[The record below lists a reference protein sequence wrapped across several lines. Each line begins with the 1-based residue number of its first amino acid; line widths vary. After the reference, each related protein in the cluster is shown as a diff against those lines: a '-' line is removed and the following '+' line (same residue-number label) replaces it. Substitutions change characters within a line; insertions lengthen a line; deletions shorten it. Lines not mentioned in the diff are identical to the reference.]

1 MHHINSISCKRNCPR
16 HLILSL
22 HTLHA
27 LLNEHGCLLN
37 AVPLQQAAQYHK
49 VLLEAKAV
57 RLFFLGFDLVFF
69 FATAFV
75 RGALATSDRSLCAV
89 GYHTVINKFIYFN
102 YLLDVT
108 ELPCTYSNKLSPYVL
123 DCQFPSTAP
132 VPGSCP
138 PKHGRLTPAMGLIR
152 NMDTNRKKLTRKLWQ
167 KCLLNQTAFF
177 CLLLS
182 LF

>member
-27 LLNEHGCLLN
+27 LHNEHGCLLN

-69 FATAFV
+69 LQSPLSEV
-75 RGALATSDRSLCAV
+75 PSPQI
-89 GYHTVINKFIYFN
+89 TVA
-102 YLLDVT
+102 
-108 ELPCTYSNKLSPYVL
+108 YV
-123 DCQFPSTAP
+123 QQAIIP
-132 VPGSCP
+132 
-138 PKHGRLTPAMGLIR
+138 
-152 NMDTNRKKLTRKLWQ
+152 
-167 KCLLNQTAFF
+167 
-177 CLLLS
+177 
-182 LF
+182 